1 MGNAYSVTAFDYN
14 EEDIGIDP
22 DTEQKFVPNSKELE
36 LFKKEKMN
44 LYKGTWTVCFVYGIS
59 AFILLAIV
67 LFTDM
72 GREYIYH
79 KYLPAV
85 LTYVFGAIIIII
97 YLVYS
102 IFNIKPR
109 KLGKAV
115 RKQNNCPDY
124 WKYKRVDTDVKNDI
138 IENILKPSF
147 DSSKSTTYILGDN
160 KQYILNEKDHP
171 EINRNTSNLFI
182 DYKCVAD
189 ENVFGTLEEQKIM
202 KNYIS
207 GGTTFNDIYTKNEQ
221 GKPSFIT
228 TTVMP
233 DTANPNDPIIDNLK
247 KYAQVAGIYKTDYTS
262 DGHLFNNSIKTK
274 SSSITLGTYSSN
286 MPTIICNE
294 VYPNILTK
302 LEKND
307 TTNDL
312 RCKYAETCKISW
324 SDLDCYKKPFKNY

>member
-1 MGNAYSVTAFDYN
+1 MGNAYSVTAFEYN
-14 EEDIGIDP
+14 KDDVGIDP
-22 DTEQKFVPNSKELE
+22 DTEQKFIPTSKELE

-59 AFILLAIV
+59 AFILLVIV

-72 GREYIYH
+72 GREYIYN

-85 LTYVFGAIIIII
+85 LTYVVGAIIIII

-124 WKYKRVDTDVKNDI
+124 WTYKKVDPNVKEDI
-138 IENILKPSF
+138 VNNIIKTSF
-147 DSSKSTTYILGDN
+147 DNKSSSSHTKGDN
-160 KQYILNEKDHP
+160 KQYILNEKENPIIDFS
-171 EINRNTSNLFI
+171 TSNLFI

-189 ENVFGTLEEQKIM
+189 TNVFGTLEEQKNI
-202 KNYIS
+202 KNILNM
-207 GGTTFNDIYTKNEQ
+207 GGPTFNDMYTKGNTAAM
-221 GKPSFIT
+221 SFIT
-228 TTVMP
+228 TP
-233 DTANPNDPIIDNLK
+233 INNDASDPNNPIIADLK
-247 KYAQVAGIYKTDYTS
+247 KYAQVTGIYKSDYNVN
-262 DGHLFNNSIKTK
+262 DHLFPNSIKEKTNVN
-274 SSSITLGTYSSN
+274 SANYSETTPS
-286 MPTIICNE
+286 IICNE
-294 VYPNILTK
+294 VYPNILSK
-302 LEKND
+302 LERND

-324 SDLDCYKKPFKNY
+324 SDLDCYKKTT

>member
-1 MGNAYSVTAFDYN
+1 MGNAYSVTAFEYN
-14 EEDIGIDP
+14 KDDIGIDP
-22 DTEQKFVPNSKELE
+22 DTEQKFVPSSKELE

-72 GREYIYH
+72 GKEYIYN

-85 LTYVFGAIIIII
+85 LTYVIGAIIIII

-115 RKQNNCPDY
+115 RKHNNCPDY
-124 WKYKRVDTDVKNDI
+124 WIYKKVHDDVKEDI
-138 IENILKPSF
+138 INNISQTSADNRSETEAYRK
-147 DSSKSTTYILGDN
+147 GAN
-160 KQYILNEKDHP
+160 KQYILDKKEDP
-171 EINRNTSNLFI
+171 IINASTSNLLI

-189 ENVFGTLEEQKIM
+189 DNIFGTLDEQKKM
-202 KNYIS
+202 KNI
-207 GGTTFNDIYTKNEQ
+207 FNDVFNDMYTKQNV
-221 GKPSFIT
+221 GKLSSIT
-228 TTVMP
+228 TKIPKNETS
-233 DTANPNDPIIDNLK
+233 DPIVEDLK
-247 KYAQVAGIYKTDYTS
+247 KYAQVTGIYKGDYNNNTN
-262 DGHLFNNSIKTK
+262 LFNNSIKQKQTGVN
-274 SSSITLGTYSSN
+274 TNHYSTN
-286 MPTIICNE
+286 NEPHLICNE

-307 TTNDL
+307 TSNDL
-312 RCKYAETCKISW
+312 RCKYAEICKISW
-324 SDLDCYKKPFKNY
+324 SDLDCYKKST